1 MYAAHRSLAALC
13 LALALAGC
21 GGAPEEERQPMPV
34 EDTVFGDT
42 VGTMD
47 KARAVEQTTLQH
59 KEELDR
65 AMQDAES
72 GH

>member
-1 MYAAHRSLAALC
+1 MHAVHRSLVAVMLN
-13 LALALAGC
+13 LALAAC
-21 GGAPEEERQPMPV
+21 GGASEEERPMPV

-59 KEELDR
+59 KEDLDR
-65 AMQDAES
+65 AMEDAE
-72 GH
+72 GNH